1 MKVFGATA
9 YVHVPQP
16 LRQKLDSHSKKGIF
30 VGYEIGFKAYRVL
43 LDIGKMSITRD
54 VIFDEAIKQGHA
66 ANSVPYHD
74 SESESDADD
83 PAAAVKEE
91 ADTAAEVVAKEAVE
105 EEGQETTAAAPEHR
119 FIQFIKETRIF
130 HMHQALVV
138 PCIVTYVRPVSQSGD
153 PRSAFQSYACF

>member
-1 MKVFGATA
+1 
-9 YVHVPQP
+9 
-16 LRQKLDSHSKKGIF
+16 
-30 VGYEIGFKAYRVL
+30 
-43 LDIGKMSITRD
+43 MSITRD

-74 SESESDADD
+74 SDSESDADD

-119 FIQFIKETRIF
+119 YHLCLTKKDS
-130 HMHQALVV
+130 
-138 PCIVTYVRPVSQSGD
+138 VSN
-153 PRSAFQSYACF
+153 PRLRSLGRLCKLHKLTLTLYSSI